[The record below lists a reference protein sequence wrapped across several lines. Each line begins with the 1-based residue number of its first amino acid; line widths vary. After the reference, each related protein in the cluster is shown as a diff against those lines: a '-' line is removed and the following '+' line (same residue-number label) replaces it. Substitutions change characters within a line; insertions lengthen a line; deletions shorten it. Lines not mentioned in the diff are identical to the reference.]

1 MLCPGYHAL
10 LENMDLMNLITLLH
24 GTCNLILK
32 QAKKTTKQRYYGTYH
47 GNLKHRH
54 AKRARV
60 IFLVIGVFVELF
72 TVMIW
77 LSFFGLRRTARKK
90 LEIYNL

>member
-1 MLCPGYHAL
+1 MTSLRQALGYV
-10 LENMDLMNLITLLH
+10 
-24 GTCNLILK
+24 
-32 QAKKTTKQRYYGTYH
+32 TYAE
-47 GNLKHRH
+47 KHRH

-60 IFLVIGVFVELF
+60 IFLVIEVFVELF

-77 LSFFGLRRTARKK
+77 LSFLGLRCTAKRK